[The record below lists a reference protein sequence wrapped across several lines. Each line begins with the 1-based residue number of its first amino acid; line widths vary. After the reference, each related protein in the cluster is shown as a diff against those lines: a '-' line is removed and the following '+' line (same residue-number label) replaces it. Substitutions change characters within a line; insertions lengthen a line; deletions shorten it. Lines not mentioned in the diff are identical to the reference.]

1 MTLKELAEHPE
12 RASEKDLKIL
22 EESIRLMDQL
32 KKQID
37 YTTYGVT
44 ENSGRTKDEIAK
56 EYYMETMLLAAI
68 LEAFVSKQELEYKDI
83 NKFVFNYT
91 DNAFIWD
98 VPIPTYHKCL
108 LKLCSIHL
116 LKVEKEDTYNP
127 TFSITDKG
135 YTALQQQTYTSLA
148 QTALFNLKTQRLN
161 DQALE
166 LSKQS
171 VQQNRLM
178 LIVAFFSAIV
188 AIISVITAVIK

>member
-68 LEAFVSKQELEYKDI
+68 LEAFVSKQELEYKEKTNTIQLFPSPTKDI
-83 NKFVFNYT
+83 QHFN
-91 DNAFIWD
+91 
-98 VPIPTYHKCL
+98 
-108 LKLCSIHL
+108 
-116 LKVEKEDTYNP
+116 
-127 TFSITDKG
+127 
-135 YTALQQQTYTSLA
+135 
-148 QTALFNLKTQRLN
+148 
-161 DQALE
+161 
-166 LSKQS
+166 SKH
-171 VQQNRLM
+171 
-178 LIVAFFSAIV
+178 
-188 AIISVITAVIK
+188 THP